1 MFEGPEKKFQK
12 HIFEYLVRE
21 HKYAVLEQTEITD
34 TEYYFAEDHLIAF
47 IKATQRDTFEALER
61 DYGTDARDEIFRALK
76 DELKATPLW
85 MIVRNGLKVRGLEF
99 KLYYPK
105 PRASERV
112 ANLHYEENRLTIKPE
127 LTIKDA
133 KRPDFVFFLNGLP
146 IITMELKHE
155 KNQTVHDAVSQ
166 YVARDRSDK
175 IFQLPFLH
183 IAVDTSDV
191 MVATDPGAEQY
202 FRWFNSGLTNKTDN
216 ENEYPIEYL
225 YRDVLSKASILEA
238 ISFFLVYVPKQDAE
252 EDKPERHAF
261 TIFPRF
267 HQSRMVQR
275 VAQDALST
283 FRQLDTWRKN

>member
-1 MFEGPEKKFQK
+1 
-12 HIFEYLVRE
+12 
-21 HKYAVLEQTEITD
+21 
-34 TEYYFAEDHLIAF
+34 
-47 IKATQRDTFEALER
+47 
-61 DYGTDARDEIFRALK
+61 
-76 DELKATPLW
+76 
-85 MIVRNGLKVRGLEF
+85 
-99 KLYYPK
+99 
-105 PRASERV
+105 
-112 ANLHYEENRLTIKPE
+112 
-127 LTIKDA
+127 
-133 KRPDFVFFLNGLP
+133 
-146 IITMELKHE
+146 MELKHE

-183 IAVDTSDV
+183 IAADTSDV
-191 MVATDPGAEQY
+191 MAATDPGAEQN

-225 YRDVLSKASILEA
+225 YRDVLSKDSILEA

-275 VAQDALST
+275 VAQDALSHFST
-283 FRQLDTWRKN
+283 TGQLAEKVPYRSFRRVRQDAFHLLACRPSAQSFKPDTNEKVLTMIFLLSEPEVIG